1 MTDTEKRNAYL
12 VLVIAVFCFS
22 FSSIFIR
29 LSDAPAPAIAA
40 YRMVLA
46 TLLIAPFAL
55 IRSRKR
61 IASLARNDA
70 WFLVATGA
78 VLAVHFLLFVS
89 AVQNTS
95 IASATILINC
105 HPIFVAILAFAL
117 LQEGTRYTTAG
128 AVIGMGGIFV
138 ISIGDL
144 GSGNIVGDAMAVAG
158 ALMEAVYII
167 MTRVMRKRIDVLTF
181 VFMVNAACA
190 LVLVGICIVSSVPL
204 WPYSTDQL
212 LLFLGMAIIPAAIG
226 YTLYNYSLRY
236 LMAPQVS
243 VIQLGEALFASMM
256 AVLFFSEIPSV
267 TILAGAGL
275 ILVGIYFV
283 VRTNGKGKKVVAPGP
298 ASP

>member
-12 VLVIAVFCFS
+12 VLILAVFCFS

-55 IRSRKR
+55 VRSRKR
-61 IASLARNDA
+61 IASLRRNDT
-70 WFLVATGA
+70 WFLIATGA

-95 IASATILINC
+95 IASATVLINC
-105 HPIFVAILAFAL
+105 HPIFVAILAFLL
-117 LQEGTRYTTAG
+117 LQEGTKYTTAG
-128 AVIGMGGIFV
+128 AVVGMSGILV
-138 ISIGDL
+138 ISLGDL
-144 GSGNIVGDAMAVAG
+144 GSGNIVGDAMAIMG

-167 MTRVMRKRIDVLTF
+167 MTRVMRQRIDILTF

-190 LVLVGICIVSSVPL
+190 LVLVGICVVGGVPL
-204 WPYSTDQL
+204 WPYSSDQL

-226 YTLYNYSLRY
+226 YTLYNYSLKY

-243 VIQLGEALFASMM
+243 VIQLGEALFASLM
-256 AVLFFSEIPSV
+256 AVLLFSEIPSV
-267 TILAGAGL
+267 TIFAGAAL
-275 ILVGIYFV
+275 ILLGIYLAV
-283 VRTNGKGKKVVAPGP
+283 KTNGRKKAVDQLP
-298 ASP
+298 SPS

>member
-1 MTDTEKRNAYL
+1 MTDIEKRNAYL
-12 VLVIAVFCFS
+12 VLVLAVFCFS

-55 IRSRKR
+55 VRSRKR
-61 IASLARNDA
+61 IASLKRNDT

-78 VLAVHFLLFVS
+78 VLALHFLFFVT

-95 IASATILINC
+95 IASATVLINC
-105 HPIFVAILAFAL
+105 HPIFVAVLAYLL
-117 LQEGTRYTTAG
+117 LQEGTKYTTAG
-128 AVIGMGGIFV
+128 ALVGMFGILV

-144 GSGNIVGDAMAVAG
+144 GSGNIVGDVMAIMG
-158 ALMEAVYII
+158 AVMEAIYII
-167 MTRVMRKRIDVLTF
+167 MTRVMRKRIDLLTF

-190 LVLVGICIVSSVPL
+190 LVLVGMCIFGGVPL
-204 WPYSTDQL
+204 WPYSSNEL
-212 LLFLGMAIIPAAIG
+212 LIFLGMAIIPAAIG
-226 YTLYNYSLRY
+226 YTLYNYSLKY

-243 VIQLGEALFASMM
+243 VIQLGEALFASLM
-256 AVLFFSEIPSV
+256 AVLLFSEIPTV

-275 ILVGIYFV
+275 ILLGIYLAV
-283 VRTNGKGKKVVAPGP
+283 KPNSKAMGSKKRRIIDF
-298 ASP
+298 

>member
-12 VLVIAVFCFS
+12 VLILAVFCFS

-55 IRSRKR
+55 VRSRKR
-61 IASLARNDA
+61 IASLRRNDT
-70 WFLVATGA
+70 WFLIATGA

-95 IASATILINC
+95 IASATVLINC
-105 HPIFVAILAFAL
+105 HPIFVAILAFLL
-117 LQEGTRYTTAG
+117 LQEGTKYTTAG
-128 AVIGMGGIFV
+128 AVVGMSGILV
-138 ISIGDL
+138 ISLGDL
-144 GSGNIVGDAMAVAG
+144 GSGNIVGDAMAIMG

-167 MTRVMRKRIDVLTF
+167 MTRVMRQRIDILTF

-190 LVLVGICIVSSVPL
+190 LVLVGMCIVGGVPL
-204 WPYSTDQL
+204 WPYSSDQL

-226 YTLYNYSLRY
+226 YTLYNYSLKY

-243 VIQLGEALFASMM
+243 VIQLGEALFASLM
-256 AVLFFSEIPSV
+256 AVLLFSEIPSV
-267 TILAGAGL
+267 TIFAGAAL
-275 ILVGIYFV
+275 ILLGIYLAV
-283 VRTNGKGKKVVAPGP
+283 KTNGRKKAVDQLP
-298 ASP
+298 SPS